1 MDLDLKGGKFTWF
14 SNPRNGFVIR
24 EKIDMALV
32 NWEWMS
38 MYQNASLSLMS
49 AVSSDHCP
57 LILDVIPVHRVR
69 KYFKFEAY
77 WADHKDCSN
86 VVKRGWCKEEQNGD
100 EWDKI
105 SRNINN
111 CKGELKKWSIT
122 FCNQVSIQN
131 RVNIEEIL
139 GMPAWESPGK
149 YLGLPAIWGRSLYR
163 ALAWIEEKIMNKL
176 EG

>member
-1 MDLDLKGGKFTWF
+1 MKCIRRANYRFKINGEILRKIKPQRGLRQGDPLLPYLFILAAEVFTVLMDEARREGRIL
-14 SNPRNGFVIR
+14 GFRIVPTVPNITHLLFADDCIIFAEAS
-24 EKIDMALV
+24 EKEIFKIVTILNEYTEALSQRL
-32 NWEWMS
+32 NLNKS
-38 MYQNASLSLMS
+38 
-49 AVSSDHCP
+49 
-57 LILDVIPVHRVR
+57 
-69 KYFKFEAY
+69 
-77 WADHKDCSN
+77 
-86 VVKRGWCKEEQNGD
+86 G
-100 EWDKI
+100 
-105 SRNINN
+105 
-111 CKGELKKWSIT
+111 IT